1 MTHCYQHPG
10 SAITRKGYFA
20 YLVTGAAFAAPV
32 LAFDIVFDYTYDTGF
47 FNDTNKA
54 ILDEAASF
62 FETYITDDF
71 TAITSGGSNHFSAI
85 FTNPGDRTS
94 QVTLTDFDV
103 AADTIVV
110 FVGGYDYGTGSTTLG
125 SGGYGGYSISGVDS
139 FIDNAVTRGETA
151 TREGV
156 RNPDAATKSAVDFA
170 TWGGSVSFN
179 STTSWYFDTDV
190 STNEAFTGADFY
202 SVALHELGHVL
213 GLGTADSWDNKII
226 GDQFTGAASVAAYGG
241 NLVPLQSSGGHWAD
255 GTQSRIYG
263 TSTGQEAAMDPNIV
277 LGTRKVFT
285 DLDMAGLEDVGWE
298 IQSASS
304 GE

>member
-1 MTHCYQHPG
+1 MAHCHQHSG
-10 SAITRKGYFA
+10 SATARKGYLAFLA
-20 YLVTGAAFAAPV
+20 TGAAFAAPV
-32 LAFDIVFDYTYDTGF
+32 FAFDIVFDYTYDTGF

-54 ILDEAASF
+54 ILDQAASF

-71 TAITSGGSNHFSAI
+71 TAITSDDTNHFNAI

-110 FVGGYDYGTGSTTLG
+110 FVGGYDYGVGSNTLG
-125 SGGYGGYSISGVDS
+125 SGGYGGYSISGLTP

-156 RNPDAATKSAVDFA
+156 RNPDAVTQSAVDFA

-179 STTSWYFDTDV
+179 SNTSWYFDTDV
-190 STNEAFTGADFY
+190 STNEVFTGADFY

-213 GLGTADSWDNKII
+213 GLGTADSWDNKIVN
-226 GDQFTGAASVAAYGG
+226 GQFTGAASVAAYGG
-241 NLVPLQSSGGHWAD
+241 NLVPLQSGGGHWAD
-255 GTQSRIYG
+255 GTQSQIFG
-263 TSTGQEAAMDPNIV
+263 TSTTQEAAMDPNIF

-298 IQSASS
+298 IQSASA